1 MYTDLLINPRR
12 KPKTRSVCPHLW
24 VKIARQNKVGM
35 NRHFQAT
42 RASQDACY
50 LMLLT
55 YRLSL
60 NSFLFVLV
68 TFANLTIQYMRIGT
82 LAMLVILLIHQFL
95 VRDVFDCSLE

>member
-1 MYTDLLINPRR
+1 
-12 KPKTRSVCPHLW
+12 
-24 VKIARQNKVGM
+24 
-35 NRHFQAT
+35 
-42 RASQDACY
+42 
-50 LMLLT
+50 MLLT

-68 TFANLTIQYMRIGT
+68 TFANLTIQYMHIGT